1 MLRCLLLTEVSM
13 PASLQ
18 TIPKLAVL
26 LSSAVA
32 AIAGAACMRLLPVLN
47 PKKPAPA

>member
-1 MLRCLLLTEVSM
+1 M

-26 LSSAVA
+26 LSSGIA
-32 AIAGAACMRLLPVLN
+32 AIAGAACMRLLPVREEAT
-47 PKKPAPA
+47 PATA